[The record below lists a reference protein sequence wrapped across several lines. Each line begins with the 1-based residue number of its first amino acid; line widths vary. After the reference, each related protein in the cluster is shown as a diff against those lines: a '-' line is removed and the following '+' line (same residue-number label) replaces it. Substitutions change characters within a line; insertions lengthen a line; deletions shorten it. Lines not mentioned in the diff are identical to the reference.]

1 MEAPEHLF
9 PCSPLW
15 RQWQQIGPC
24 RIPSGGSQAPSKGRG
39 DKKVY
44 VGIFLSVPVESPA
57 RGVVPVCSSA
67 AVCPRA
73 LLLTCFAGCQGRVLG
88 GSHNRKATHTPRPL
102 PASPS

>member
-1 MEAPEHLF
+1 MEEAEPPVREEEINR
-9 PCSPLW
+9 CV
-15 RQWQQIGPC
+15 C
-24 RIPSGGSQAPSKGRG
+24 
-39 DKKVY
+39 V
-44 VGIFLSVPVESPA
+44 LSVPVESLA

-67 AVCPRA
+67 GVCSRA